1 MWPMILEKAYAKFY
15 GSYQNIEGGF
25 VHKALQELI
34 SGIPVLLANEKQ
46 TDKNQFYEKLKLYQ
60 S

>member
-25 VHKALQELI
+25 VHKAL
-34 SGIPVLLANEKQ
+34 
-46 TDKNQFYEKLKLYQ
+46 
-60 S
+60 